1 VEYYVYENVIKV
13 MRIHAQKRLLVAM
26 SREPEKA
33 QGKRALGV
41 GDGDV
46 EREYICTYNEITKH
60 ERNCNIYTRAV
71 S

>member
-1 VEYYVYENVIKV
+1 
-13 MRIHAQKRLLVAM
+13 MRKNFCLVVM

-33 QGKRALGV
+33 QGKRAFGV
-41 GDGDV
+41 GGGGV